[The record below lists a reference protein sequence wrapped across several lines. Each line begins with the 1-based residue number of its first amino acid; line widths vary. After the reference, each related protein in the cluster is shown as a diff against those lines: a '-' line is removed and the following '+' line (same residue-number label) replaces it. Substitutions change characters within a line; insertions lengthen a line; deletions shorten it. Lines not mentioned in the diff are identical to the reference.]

1 MDTRKA
7 LAWFWLIAIDLNMLS
22 GYSYVVSG
30 ESFLDLPRLVDLVL
44 CSAFFG
50 VATYMVT
57 WSFYKTYIQAAQPQD

>member
-30 ESFLDLPRLVDLVL
+30 ESFLDLPRLVSCSTAGLRNYNGRAPLNQKRFQGRLV
-44 CSAFFG
+44 FRHR
-50 VATYMVT
+50 
-57 WSFYKTYIQAAQPQD
+57 